1 MKLEEGA
8 KTMANEPKQ
17 DRLLLTKQ
25 DTWVRPFFKK
35 YKRLLALVLFLGLMT
50 FFAGSALMFTSGFLI
65 SKSATRPWNVLVV
78 YVPIVLTRAF
88 GIGRPV
94 FRYTERL
101 GSHNWVLKMTSDIRY
116 KLYRSLESRA
126 SQSKEE
132 FQTGS
137 ILGILAEDIEHI
149 QNLYLRTIFP
159 TLIGLLLYVLI
170 VIMLG
175 FFSIPFALMIALLLG
190 ILIVVLPLTSV
201 AINRAKIYRR
211 KYKRHVLYN
220 QLTDSILGVGDWQYS
235 GRYDEFLTRYNESE
249 SAVREE
255 DIKLNRYTRFQ
266 DLVIQFVFGLIVLA
280 IFFWAGTY
288 FGDKGGSALNWVA
301 AFTLAVF
308 PLMDAFSPISQ
319 GVTEL
324 PMYEDSTK
332 RLHDLPP
339 VEDEEDVIISGQTD
353 VSFDQYDV
361 CLEDVSFNYQ
371 SNGKV
376 ILSDFNL
383 TIPTGQKIAV
393 LGKSGTG
400 KTTLTKLIR
409 HDLVPDKGTI
419 TIGGHAVSDIAD
431 MSSYVGVLNQ
441 APHLFNTSI
450 LNNVRLGNVEA
461 TDEEVLQA
469 IKQAG
474 LQPVVDTLPNGADTV
489 VEEAG
494 QRFSGGEQQ
503 RIALARILLQKV
515 PVVIVDEP
523 TIGLDPITENALL
536 TTVFDVLKDKTVIWV
551 THHLLAIE
559 KADRVIF
566 IEEGAIKMDGSPQEL
581 KQTNEHYRH
590 LLSLDYN

>member
-1 MKLEEGA
+1 MKLEGGA
-8 KTMANEPKQ
+8 RTMANEPKQ
-17 DRLLLTKQ
+17 ERLLLTKQ

-170 VIMLG
+170 VVMLG

-190 ILIVVLPLTSV
+190 ILIIVLPLTSV

-332 RLHDLPP
+332 RLHELPQ
-339 VEDEEDVIISGQTD
+339 VEDEETAIASELTD
-353 VSFDQYDV
+353 LSFDQYDV

-371 SNGKV
+371 SEGKV
-376 ILSDFNL
+376 ILSDFSL

-409 HDLVPDKGTI
+409 HDLVPDKGMI
-419 TIGGHAVSDIAD
+419 TIGGHAVSEIAD
-431 MSSYVGVLNQ
+431 MSPHVGVLNQ

-461 TDEEVLQA
+461 TDEEVFQA

-474 LQPVVDTLPNGADTV
+474 LQPVIDALPNGADTV

-551 THHLLAIE
+551 THHLMAIE

>member
-1 MKLEEGA
+1 
-8 KTMANEPKQ
+8 MANEPKQ
-17 DRLLLTKQ
+17 ERLLLTKQ

-170 VIMLG
+170 VVMLG

-190 ILIVVLPLTSV
+190 ILIIVLPLTSV

-332 RLHDLPP
+332 RLHELPQ
-339 VEDEEDVIISGQTD
+339 VEDEETAIASELTD
-353 VSFDQYDV
+353 LSFDQYDV

-371 SNGKV
+371 SEGKV
-376 ILSDFNL
+376 ILSDFSL

-409 HDLVPDKGTI
+409 HDLVPDKGMI
-419 TIGGHAVSDIAD
+419 TIGGHAVSEIAD
-431 MSSYVGVLNQ
+431 MSPHVGVLNQ

-461 TDEEVLQA
+461 TDEEVFQA

-474 LQPVVDTLPNGADTV
+474 LQPVIDALPNGADTV

-551 THHLLAIE
+551 THHLMAIE

>member
-1 MKLEEGA
+1 MKLEGGA
-8 KTMANEPKQ
+8 RTMANEPKQ
-17 DRLLLTKQ
+17 ERLLLTKQ

-170 VIMLG
+170 VVMLG

-190 ILIVVLPLTSV
+190 ILIIVLPLTSV

-332 RLHDLPP
+332 RLHELPQ
-339 VEDEEDVIISGQTD
+339 VEDEETAIASELTD
-353 VSFDQYDV
+353 LSFDQYDV

-371 SNGKV
+371 SEGKV

-409 HDLVPDKGTI
+409 HDLVPDKGMI
-419 TIGGHAVSDIAD
+419 TIGGHAVSEIAD
-431 MSSYVGVLNQ
+431 MSPHVGVLNQ

-551 THHLLAIE
+551 THHLMAIE

>member
-1 MKLEEGA
+1 MKLEGGA
-8 KTMANEPKQ
+8 RTMANEPKQ
-17 DRLLLTKQ
+17 ERLLLTKQ

-170 VIMLG
+170 VVMLG

-190 ILIVVLPLTSV
+190 ILIIVLPLTSV

-332 RLHDLPP
+332 RLHELPQ
-339 VEDEEDVIISGQTD
+339 VEDEETAIASELTD
-353 VSFDQYDV
+353 LSFDQYDV

-371 SNGKV
+371 SEGKV

-409 HDLVPDKGTI
+409 HDLVPDKGMI
-419 TIGGHAVSDIAD
+419 TIGGHAVSEIAD
-431 MSSYVGVLNQ
+431 MSPHVGVLNQ

-474 LQPVVDTLPNGADTV
+474 LQPVIDALPNGADTV

-551 THHLLAIE
+551 THHLMAIE

>member
-371 SNGKV
+371 SKGKV

-431 MSSYVGVLNQ
+431 MSPYVGVLNQ

-551 THHLLAIE
+551 THHLMAIE